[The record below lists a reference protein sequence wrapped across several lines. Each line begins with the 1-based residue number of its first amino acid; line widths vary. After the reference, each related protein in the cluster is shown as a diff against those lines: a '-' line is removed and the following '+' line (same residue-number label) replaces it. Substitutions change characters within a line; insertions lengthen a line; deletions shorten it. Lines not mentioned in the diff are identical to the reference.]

1 MAESEQRFDAKDVVG
16 SRDLSAR
23 KIAAKRG
30 FRDYPLTQLTLVRI
44 REFIREPEAVFW
56 VFVFPMLMAVALGI
70 AFRNTAPDLVQV
82 GITGSNASALSS
94 QLSSSKELK
103 AVVLSPAEANEALR
117 LGKVALIVDANDS
130 GGNLEYRFDPTRPES
145 RTAKLTV
152 DEAIQRAAGRVDPHK
167 TTDQHVTAVGSR
179 YIDFLI
185 PGLIGMNLMGSGIWG
200 IGFSIVNARIRKLL
214 KRFAATPMRRSE
226 YLMSFMLSRLLFLT
240 LEVIS
245 MVIFGWLVFNV
256 RIQGN
261 LRDVGIASLI
271 GALSFSGLGLLIAA
285 RPKTIE
291 GVSGLMNL
299 AMLPM
304 WLLSGTFFSADRF
317 PQMAQPI
324 IRALPLTALNDAL
337 RGIMLEGRPLTAVW
351 LQLVILTLWGG
362 ICFIVALRLFR
373 WQ

>member
-1 MAESEQRFDAKDVVG
+1 MVEGEQRLTAKTISESETTKTA
-16 SRDLSAR
+16 SRRS
-23 KIAAKRG
+23 

-70 AFRNTAPDLVQV
+70 AFRNTAPDVVRV
-82 GITGSNASALSS
+82 GITGSNASALFA
-94 QLSSSKELK
+94 QLSSAKELK
-103 AVVLSPAEANEALR
+103 VVVLSPTEANEALR
-117 LGKVALIVDANDS
+117 LGRIALVVNADDS
-130 GGNLEYRFDPTRPES
+130 TGNLEYRYDPTRPDS
-145 RTAKLTV
+145 LTAKLTA
-152 DEAIQRAAGRVDPHK
+152 DEAIQRAAGRVDAHK
-167 TTDQHVTAVGSR
+167 TTDQHVSAVGSR

-200 IGFSIVNARIRKLL
+200 IGFSIVTARIRKLL
-214 KRFAATPMRRSE
+214 KRFSATPMRRSE

-245 MVIFGWLVFNV
+245 MVVFGWLVFNV
-256 RIQGN
+256 RVQGS

-271 GALSFSGLGLLIAA
+271 GALSFSGLGLLIAS

-351 LQLVILTLWGG
+351 VQIAILIVWGLV
-362 ICFIVALRLFR
+362 CFGLAMKLFR